1 MRDITE
7 IWERIKTHQNEAFK
21 LKGGEPLTYEV
32 VGNTVVVDRSPKHP
46 LHIGQF
52 EKALQRVPVDGPNK
66 LYDLRGPSYL
76 WAILHDP
83 RIRMN
88 DW

>member
-1 MRDITE
+1 MRDVSE
-7 IWERIKTHQNEAFK
+7 IWERIKAHQNERFVTKTKKAF
-21 LKGGEPLTYEV
+21 TYAIEGNAFV
-32 VGNTVVVDRSPKHP
+32 TDRPKKYPIHVGQ
-46 LHIGQF
+46 LA
-52 EKALQRVPVDGPNK
+52 KALERVPVDGPNQ
-66 LYDLRGPSYL
+66 LHDLRGPSYL

>member
-7 IWERIKTHQNEAFK
+7 VWERIGAHQSERFETKTGVAF
-21 LKGGEPLTYEV
+21 TYTV
-32 VGNTVVVDRSPKHP
+32 AGNTFVADRPKPYPIHV
-46 LHIGQF
+46 GQV
-52 EKALQRVPVDGPNK
+52 EKALERVPVDGPNQ
-66 LYDLRGPSYL
+66 LHDLRGPAYL

-83 RIRMN
+83 RIRRS

>member
-7 IWERIKTHQNEAFK
+7 VWKRIKVHQNERFETK
-21 LKGGEPLTYEV
+21 RGLPFTYTV
-32 VGNTVVVDRSPKHP
+32 TGNTFTTDRSEKYPIHV
-46 LHIGQF
+46 GQI
-52 EKALQRVPVDGPNK
+52 EKALERVPVDGPQQ
-66 LYDLRGPSYL
+66 LHDLRGPPYL

-83 RIRMN
+83 RIRLN

>member
-7 IWERIKTHQNEAFK
+7 VWERIKAHQNERFETK
-21 LKGGEPLTYEV
+21 RGEPLTYAIE
-32 VGNTVVVDRSPKHP
+32 GNTIVVDRSPNYPIHF
-46 LHIGQF
+46 GQV
-52 EKALQRVPVDGPNK
+52 EKALERVPVDGPQQ
-66 LYDLRGPSYL
+66 LHDLRGPGYL

-83 RIRMN
+83 RIRRD